1 MDGQPRPVTM
11 PDGKVVKNVPA
22 NVSDDQAIEI
32 YTNRAAAAVPPAP
45 SQPPAVAGMSVG
57 APPDLVARQQQLDDL
72 EAAPRF
78 TPPPKSVP
86 EQLMRGAGLGLRT
99 IGKAATAVPAM
110 IGDLG
115 VAPFNLAGSLS
126 NKYLG
131 TEVPRFTTGSEA
143 YEMGADALGM
153 PRPENAAERT
163 AYNVGSAVTS
173 VPGFIKGASKYGG
186 RLLEPLTKKPI
197 SQYYGAGG
205 ASTLASAANEAAN
218 ELAPGNVPLQLGAG
232 LVAGLAGGLIG
243 GKGGARF
250 DDDLVTAPRLQA
262 FDKANVRPSLADVSQ
277 SPSAQRA
284 HHVQAATPFSAGR
297 VDRVERGRLQQVS
310 EEADRIGAGYG
321 TALTNSEAGNVL
333 KNSVQRFIDKISVWS
348 TIKKKLK
355 PDEFIAAEDKAIAR
369 LTEDANA
376 AYGEVRRRVPF
387 FSSEK
392 LDNLFKDN
400 PMMSQALARAQV
412 NAANTRKPD
421 GRGSAFGLRRN
432 NQGRFARAGIGQTN
446 EGRLIELSFDAVD
459 DIKQTFDEIIEASV
473 NQFGKINKEGRRA
486 IIQKKQFLDAVE
498 QSDTSGLY
506 AKARAQYG
514 HNAEIANSFKLGRQ
528 FLREDADVIENMV
541 AGMGK
546 MEKDAWRTG
555 VARAMRDKIKG
566 QRDGRFE
573 SDNSL
578 FNNELNRDRIRAAM
592 GNDKEFNEVMA
603 SVQRVD
609 RTMKRVYNSETAE
622 SAYKKMET
630 AARAEGG
637 DIEML
642 EQMQKAL
649 SPDEMDTIAATF
661 ISRLGRMTA
670 GAAKHD
676 DAPDFSVNNFTT
688 RYQEMTK
695 EAKNI
700 IFGSNPEL
708 KAALENLAVVTRNM
722 KRTEALANR
731 SQSGNQAM
739 AGATYTGG
747 GAALASAVAGSPTA
761 AILTATGLATTLGGI
776 RISAEAM
783 YNPAFVRLMTKT
795 ISADPSRQQ
804 AAALAIVD
812 FLEDN
817 PEFKSDGE
825 ELAKVLEPQPSGGA
839 RLDINTPRG
848 GQ

>member
-1 MDGQPRPVTM
+1 MEGQPRLVTM

-22 NVSDDQAIEI
+22 NVSDDQAIEL

-57 APPDLVARQQQLDDL
+57 APPDLVARQQQSDDL

-99 IGKAATAVPAM
+99 MGKAATAVPAM

-115 VAPFNLAGSLS
+115 VAPFNLAGSLL

-173 VPGFIKGASKYGG
+173 VPGFIKGASQYGG
-186 RLLEPLTKKPI
+186 RLLEPLTKNPI

-205 ASTLASAANEAAN
+205 ASAAASAAN

-232 LVAGLAGGLIG
+232 LVGGLIG
-243 GKGGARF
+243 GKGGVRF

-262 FDKANVRPSLADVSQ
+262 FNKANVRPSLADVSQ

-284 HHVQAATPFSAGR
+284 RNVQAATPFSAGR

-310 EEADRIGAGYG
+310 EEADRISAGYG
-321 TALTNSEAGNVL
+321 TALTNSEAGTVL
-333 KNSVQRFIDKISVWS
+333 KTSIKRFIDKIPVLS
-348 TIKKKLK
+348 TIKKKLGSDDFK
-355 PDEFIAAEDKAIAR
+355 SAEDKALSR
-369 LTEDANA
+369 LTSEADA
-376 AYGEVRRRVPF
+376 AYGEVRRKVPF

-421 GRGSAFGLRRN
+421 GTGSAFGLRRN

-459 DIKQTFDEIIEASV
+459 DIKQTFDEIIEGSV

-486 IIQKKQFLDAVE
+486 IMQKKQFLDAVE

-528 FLREDADVIENMV
+528 FLREDPDVIEEMV
-541 AGMGK
+541 AGMGA
-546 MEKDAWRTG
+546 MEREAWRTG
-555 VARAMRDKIKG
+555 VARAMRDKI
-566 QRDGRFE
+566 QSTRDGRFE
-573 SDNSL
+573 GDNSL
-578 FNNELNRDRIRAAM
+578 FNNELNRSRIRAAF
-592 GNDKEFNEVMA
+592 GNDKQFEEVMA

-676 DAPDFSVNNFTT
+676 DAPDFSINNFTT

-747 GAALASAVAGSPTA
+747 GAALASALAGSPDA
-761 AILTATGLATTLGGI
+761 ALLTATGLATTLGGL

-817 PEFKSDGE
+817 PELKSDGE
-825 ELAKVLEPQPSGGA
+825 ELAKVLEPQPSGRA